1 MKKLLLLSVFTAQ
14 LASAQ
19 TFHDWDNPSKKFDLG
34 NTTKTFSL
42 VIKSTDDVQK
52 ICEAESKNRGHGGFG
67 FQVNSC
73 AFWNTEQTECTI
85 VTPKRSSM
93 HLLGHELLHC
103 LKGNWH

>member
-14 LASAQ
+14 MATAQ
-19 TFHDWDNPSKKFDLG
+19 SFHDWDNPSKQFDLG
-34 NTTKTFSL
+34 NDTKSIRL
-42 VIKSTDDVQK
+42 VVKSTDNVQK
-52 ICEAESKNRGHGGFG
+52 VCEAESKNRGNGGFG
-67 FQVNSC
+67 YQVNSC
-73 AFWNTEQTECTI
+73 AFWNADRTECTI

>member
-1 MKKLLLLSVFTAQ
+1 MKKLLLLSVLTVQ

-42 VIKSTDDVQK
+42 VVKSTDDVQK
-52 ICEAESKNRGHGGFG
+52 ICETESKNRGHGGFG

-73 AFWNTEQTECTI
+73 AF
-85 VTPKRSSM
+85 
-93 HLLGHELLHC
+93 
-103 LKGNWH
+103 

>member
-34 NTTKTFSL
+34 NTTKPFNL
-42 VIKSTDDVQK
+42 IVKSTDDVQK

-67 FQVNSC
+67 FR
-73 AFWNTEQTECTI
+73 
-85 VTPKRSSM
+85 RSPIR
-93 HLLGHELLHC
+93 
-103 LKGNWH
+103 